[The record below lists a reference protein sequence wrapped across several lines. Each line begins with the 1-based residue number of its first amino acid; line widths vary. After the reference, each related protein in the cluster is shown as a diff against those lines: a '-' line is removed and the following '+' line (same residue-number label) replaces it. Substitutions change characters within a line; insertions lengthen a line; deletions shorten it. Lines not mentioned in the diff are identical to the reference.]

1 MTVALAATETTA
13 ELRSQI
19 VRHRKLAGQAADLL
33 DADAQAWH
41 LSWAHGA
48 EGGLPVYEERDR
60 LQAEVVRLRARC
72 ESCPQP
78 TGSDGVP

>member
-41 LSWAHGA
+41 LSWA

-60 LQAEVVRLRARC
+60 LQAEVVRLRAQC